1 MQNKVAGIKQSRI
14 ENVDSR
20 NAAPGEDG
28 MASTS
33 PSVETHVSS
42 EVIAEKMGNMVL
54 SDNTK
59 PPRKETTKTPS
70 KMLKQEEDN
79 NMLSSCISD
88 SIAKQLEDVVL
99 EEKRAS
105 EKTKTSKASSKSQK
119 SKSRKRPGGSDGH
132 EVDFTSTII
141 VGDASTN
148 MEQGTM
154 NQYNYLSSSIM
165 TDNYASS
172 SQCAAKDSTQAY
184 AEQLCKEFSEAVST
198 GKDETSDEKMKPV
211 LKSSMKLPGS
221 KSVMQS
227 VTWADEN
234 GSVLESSKLY
244 ESPSSSIKQSEEGI
258 DISLRRAS
266 AEACAAALIEAAEA
280 ISSGTSE
287 VDDAGELM
295 FTIVYNSNIDII

>member
-1 MQNKVAGIKQSRI
+1 MHNKVAGTELSRI

-28 MASTS
+28 MVSTS

-42 EVIAEKMGNMVL
+42 EVIAEKMGNMAL

-88 SIAKQLEDVVL
+88 SIAKQLE
-99 EEKRAS
+99 EKA
-105 EKTKTSKASSKSQK
+105 SKASSKSQK

-221 KSVMQS
+221 KSIMQY

-234 GSVLESSKLY
+234 GSVLETSKLY

>member
-1 MQNKVAGIKQSRI
+1 MAGS
-14 ENVDSR
+14 SL
-20 NAAPGEDG
+20 
-28 MASTS
+28 
-33 PSVETHVSS
+33 SVEAHMSS
-42 EVIAEKMGNMVL
+42 EVITEKMGNMVL
-54 SDNTK
+54 SEN
-59 PPRKETTKTPS
+59 TKTPRKKTTATSS
-70 KMLKQEEDN
+70 KMLKQEDDS

-99 EEKRAS
+99 AEKSGSKKMKA
-105 EKTKTSKASSKSQK
+105 SKASSRSQK

-141 VGDASTN
+141 IGDASTN

-154 NQYNYLSSSIM
+154 NQYNYLYNSLL

-172 SQCAAKDSTQAY
+172 SQSTAKDPTQAY
-184 AEQLCKEFSEAVST
+184 AEQLHKEFSEAVNI
-198 GKDETSDEKMKPV
+198 GKDETSDEKKMKPA
-211 LKSSMKLPGS
+211 LKSSMKAPGS
-221 KSVMQS
+221 KSGMQS

-234 GSVLESSKLY
+234 GRVLQASKLY
-244 ESPSSSIKQSEEGI
+244 ESPSSNIKQSEEDM

-287 VDDAGELM
+287 VDDAGEHI
-295 FTIVYNSNIDII
+295 FTILIPKHCYII

>member
-1 MQNKVAGIKQSRI
+1 MHNKVAGTELSRI

-42 EVIAEKMGNMVL
+42 EVIAEKMANMVL

-184 AEQLCKEFSEAVST
+184 TEQLCKEFSEAVST
-198 GKDETSDEKMKPV
+198 GKDETCDEKMKHV

-266 AEACAAALIEAAEA
+266 AETCAAALIEAAEA

>member
-1 MQNKVAGIKQSRI
+1 MQNKVAGIKLSRI

-42 EVIAEKMGNMVL
+42 EVIAEKMVNMAL

-99 EEKRAS
+99 EEKRS
-105 EKTKTSKASSKSQK
+105 SNKKTKASKAPSKSQK

-184 AEQLCKEFSEAVST
+184 TEQLCKEFSEAVST

-221 KSVMQS
+221 KSIMQY

-234 GSVLESSKLY
+234 GSVLETSKLY

-287 VDDAGELM
+287 VDDAGEHM
-295 FTIVYNSNIDII
+295 FTIIQILL